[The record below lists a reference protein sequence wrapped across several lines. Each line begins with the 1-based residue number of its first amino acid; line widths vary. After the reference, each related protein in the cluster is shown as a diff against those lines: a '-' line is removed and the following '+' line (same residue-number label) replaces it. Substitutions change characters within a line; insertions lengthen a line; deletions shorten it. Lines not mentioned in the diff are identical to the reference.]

1 MHYASKLNTIVCL
14 LAASVLVIL
23 VSSLAVLGAEASTSV
38 GIYPPESKPYNLTYA
53 EHAQNFWKWLLP
65 IPADQSPM
73 EDPTGEK
80 CTNGQANSN
89 SSVFNL
95 AHNSGG
101 KSVRTCEVPAGK
113 GLLIPVMEVEWN
125 DIETPGASIDDLHT
139 SATKDQDSV
148 NSLYLKLDD
157 KEYQYEDLLKYR
169 THTEDFDVTFPNNG
183 IYGVMEGGPTKAVAD
198 GFYILTEPLTAG
210 NHTVHFKSSLLCL
223 DPDCIEP
230 NFAQDVQY
238 NIIAK

>member
-1 MHYASKLNTIVCL
+1 VIACL
-14 LAASVLVIL
+14 LIVIIL
-23 VSSLAVLGAEASTSV
+23 FVTLSSLATFQANATTSV
-38 GIYPPESKPYNLTYA
+38 NIFPPEVKPYNLTYA

-73 EDPTGEK
+73 EDPSGEK
-80 CTNGQANSN
+80 CTNGQENSN
-89 SSVFNL
+89 SSVFYL

-101 KSVRTCEVPAGK
+101 RSERTCEVPAGK

-125 DIETPGASIDDLHT
+125 DLETPGASIEELHT

-148 NSLYLKLDD
+148 NSLYLKLND
-157 KEYQYEDLLKYR
+157 KEYQYDDLLKFR
-169 THTEDFDVTFPNNG
+169 THTEDFDVTFPDNG